1 MAKIISFIS
10 EKGGVGKTTAAYHCA
25 GGLQRFHE
33 KKVLVVDADYQRG
46 GLTCRLCPELLEHF
60 RIGEIPNT
68 TTLYHAYRRLYSGES
83 TLPAL
88 TVVSTNNGIDLVAAD
103 PRLNTVSV
111 DKMPPSNNLR
121 SNNRM
126 LLRHMSLIRD
136 SLEPFLPEY
145 DYILIDSHPDLYDLE
160 KSIIYA
166 SDYCLSPIKLDNQS
180 AIGVPSTAEAIRNVD
195 EDIQALAPLMDEN
208 TEYSNTVFLGALGMM
223 CREWGGTLK
232 YSEQAVYN
240 RLRRTTGVFGAY
252 VTEGDGLR
260 QAAAQNCL
268 VYDITT
274 QNGIKQSNQFQEFIN
289 EFLTRIEEA

>member
-10 EKGGVGKTTAAYHCA
+10 EKGGVGKTTAVYHCA
-25 GGLQRFHE
+25 GALQRFHG

-46 GLTCRLCPELLEHF
+46 GLTCRLRPELLEHF
-60 RIGEIPNT
+60 RVGEIPDTN
-68 TTLYHAYRRLYSGES
+68 TLYHAYRRLYSGER
-83 TLPAL
+83 TLLELNIL
-88 TVVSTNNGIDLVAAD
+88 TTNDDIDLVAAD
-103 PRLNTVSV
+103 PRLNTISV

-121 SNNRM
+121 SNNKM
-126 LLRHMSLIRD
+126 LLRHLSLIKD

-166 SDYCLSPIKLDNQS
+166 SDYCVSPIKLDNQS
-180 AIGVPSTAEAIRNVD
+180 AIGVPSTVEAIRDVD
-195 EDIQALAPLMDEN
+195 EDITALAPLMEEDS
-208 TEYSNTVFLGALGMM
+208 EYSNTDFLGALGMM

-232 YSEQAVYN
+232 YSEQTVFN
-240 RLRRTTGVFGAY
+240 RLRRTTGVFQSY

-260 QAAAQNCL
+260 QAAARNCL

-274 QNGIKQSNQFQEFIN
+274 PNGIKQSTQLQEFVS
-289 EFLTRIEEA
+289 ELLTRVE

>member
-10 EKGGVGKTTAAYHCA
+10 EKGGVGKTTAVYHCA
-25 GGLQRFHE
+25 GGLQRFHDN
-33 KKVLVVDADYQRG
+33 KVLVVDADYQRG

-68 TTLYHAYRRLYSGES
+68 TTLYHAFRHLYSGDS

-88 TVVSTNNGIDLVAAD
+88 TVMQTNSGIDLVAAD
-103 PRLNTVSV
+103 PRLNTISV

-126 LLRHMSLIRD
+126 LLRHLSLIRD
-136 SLEPFLPEY
+136 SLKALLPKY

-166 SDYCLSPIKLDNQS
+166 SDYCVSPIKLDNQS
-180 AIGVPSTAEAIRNVD
+180 AIGVPSTVEAIRNVD
-195 EDIQALAPLMDEN
+195 EDVQALAPLMDKDDGYVN
-208 TEYSNTVFLGALGMM
+208 TIFLGALGMM

-240 RLRRTTGVFGAY
+240 RLRRTTGVFEAY

-268 VYDITT
+268 VYDITS
-274 QNGIKQSNQFQEFIN
+274 QNALRQSNQFKEFIS
-289 EFLTRIEEA
+289 ELLKKI

>member
-10 EKGGVGKTTAAYHCA
+10 EKGGVGKTTAVYHCA
-25 GGLQRFHE
+25 GGLQRFHG

-46 GLTCRLCPELLEHF
+46 GLTCRLRPELLEHF

-68 TTLYHAYRRLYSGES
+68 TTLYHAFRRLYSGDS

-88 TVVSTNNGIDLVAAD
+88 TVMPTNSGIDLVAAD
-103 PRLNTVSV
+103 PRLNTISV

-126 LLRHMSLIRD
+126 LLRHLSLIRD
-136 SLEPFLPEY
+136 SLEALLPNY

-166 SDYCLSPIKLDNQS
+166 SDYCVSPIKLDNQS
-180 AIGVPSTAEAIRNVD
+180 AIGVPSTVEAIRNVD
-195 EDIQALAPLMDEN
+195 EDIQALAPLMDKN
-208 TEYSNTVFLGALGMM
+208 NGYVNTVFLGALGMM

-240 RLRRTTGVFGAY
+240 RLRRTTGVFEAY

-268 VYDITT
+268 VYDITS
-274 QNGIKQSNQFQEFIN
+274 QNAVKQSSQFKEFIS
-289 EFLTRIEEA
+289 ELLTKI